1 MTLASVALF
10 ALVLVFLVLDVVALA
25 RTARKIIVLEGL
37 ALVMAMVLIVRQDIA
52 TAIARQVGLERG
64 VDFVIYPLI
73 VWLFREALLSRHA
86 RWVEARRVDH
96 FVRAVAIREA
106 RAFGVPRE
114 NEVMRANHAGK

>member
-10 ALVLVFLVLDVVALA
+10 ALVLLFLVLDVVALA
-25 RTARKIIVLEGL
+25 RTARKIIVLESV

-52 TAIARQVGLERG
+52 TAIARHVGLERG

-96 FVRAVAIREA
+96 FVRAIAIREA
-106 RAFGVPRE
+106 RAFGAPRE
-114 NEVMRANHAGK
+114 TKS